1 MKAVLENMDEQGA
14 FSQLLYGNGHGV
26 ALRHPT
32 QEIDVG
38 DLCYWD
44 ADGRATRILNVFD
57 NKEVHFSR
65 GGTSINRSGLRKT
78 SGPNSKQLG
87 KTL

>member
-1 MKAVLENMDEQGA
+1 MDEQRA
-14 FSQLLYGNGHGV
+14 FSQLLYGNGHGI

-32 QEIDVG
+32 QDIDVG

-57 NKEVHFSR
+57 NTEVYCAC
-65 GGTSINRSGLRKT
+65 G
-78 SGPNSKQLG
+78 
-87 KTL
+87 